1 MSADRFRYL
10 FFVTKPYSF
19 PILEPIDKYIN
30 ESNNGDTAWFTAS
43 TALDIIPNGKLL
55 KTTEEVIVYNP
66 DAVLVPGNIVPS
78 YWPGIKVQIFHG
90 MDDEVKGFY
99 NISGQFDLYCTH
111 GQDSTERFNQLAQK
125 HKNFIVKETGWPKLD
140 SLYASINS
148 KIYTNEKLI
157 KQIGFNTK
165 KPILLYAPTFPPKYT
180 SAKEL
185 FPQIANLKK
194 NYQWLVKF
202 HTLMDKK
209 IIEQYQSLVGDSL
222 KIIDDYNILPYFSI
236 SNVLITDT
244 SSVAYE
250 FLPLD
255 RPIIT
260 YKAIARLDKGINIVN
275 AEDLHGAVV
284 RSLNN
289 TAEFSVNRQFY
300 LNEIHPY
307 SDGKS
312 SQRVIN
318 AIQDSISHHI
328 FSQLKPK
335 PNNWLRNHKIKKMLE
350 N

>member
-1 MSADRFRYL
+1 MSVNRLQYL

-19 PILEPIDKYIN
+19 PILEPIDRFIK
-30 ESNNGDTAWFTAS
+30 SNNSGDTAWFTAS
-43 TALDIIPNGKLL
+43 TASNIIPNGKLL
-55 KTTEEVIVYNP
+55 KTTEEVVAYNP
-66 DAVLVPGNIVPS
+66 NIIFVPGNIVPQN
-78 YWPGIKVQIFHG
+78 WPGIKVQVFHG
-90 MDDEVKGFY
+90 IDDEVKGY
-99 NISGQFDLYCTH
+99 YHINGQFDLYCTY
-111 GQDSTERFNQLAQK
+111 GQESTERFSKLAQK

-140 SLYASINS
+140 HLYASINS
-148 KIYTNEKLI
+148 KLNTNEKLI
-157 KQIGFNTK
+157 KQIGFNIK

-185 FPQIANLKK
+185 FPQIANLK
-194 NYQWLVKF
+194 NDYQWLVKF

-209 IIEQYQSLVGDSL
+209 IIEQYRSLVGDSL

-236 SNVLITDT
+236 SNMLITDT

-260 YKAIARLDKGINIVN
+260 YEAIARLDKGINIVN
-275 AEDLHGAVV
+275 AKDLHGAIV

-289 TAEFSVNRQFY
+289 TTEFSVNRQFY

-318 AIQDSISHHI
+318 AIHDSISHDI

-335 PNNWLRNHKIKKMLE
+335 PNNWLRNHKINKIID